1 MSKNLKRVL
10 IEMVGAS
17 MIYEVLLMVVAGF
30 VAKPLGYTVSSLE
43 LGIVVGILVMIFMM
57 VDMARTT
64 EDALASKNEK
74 YAMRTTM
81 LHSFVR
87 KAVFVVVVFIFWKSK
102 YVNVLG
108 IVFSIFGIK
117 AGAYL
122 QPLIHKLMK

>member
-1 MSKNLKRVL
+1 
-10 IEMVGAS
+10 
-17 MIYEVLLMVVAGF
+17 
-30 VAKPLGYTVSSLE
+30 
-43 LGIVVGILVMIFMM
+43 MIFMM

-87 KAVFVVVVFIFWKSK
+87 KAVLVVVVFIFWKSK

>member
-64 EDALASKNEK
+64 EDALASKN
-74 YAMRTTM
+74 
-81 LHSFVR
+81 
-87 KAVFVVVVFIFWKSK
+87 AVLVVVVFIFWKSK

>member
-1 MSKNLKRVL
+1 
-10 IEMVGAS
+10 MVGAS

-87 KAVFVVVVFIFWKSK
+87 KAVLVVVVFIFWKSK